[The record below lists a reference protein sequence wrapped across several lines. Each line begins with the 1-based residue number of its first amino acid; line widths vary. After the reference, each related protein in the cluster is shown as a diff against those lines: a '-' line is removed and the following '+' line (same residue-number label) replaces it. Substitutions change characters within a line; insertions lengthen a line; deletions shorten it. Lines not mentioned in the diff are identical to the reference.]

1 MKYKILREEAFATI
15 FNLNADFEYQ
25 GKKYQVQ
32 CKYVNGDGLEDIEMF
47 NEDDSSIKNDLI
59 EQKLLEIGKEILEDM
74 DIEKHFTQY

>member
-32 CKYVNGDGLEDIEMF
+32 CMYVNGDGLEDIEVF